1 MEAIYKELRELQ
13 DSFIP
18 LGRKRSR
25 TRPKWTTVATRL
37 AVKDKFKL
45 WKLSQSEGQGDMKA
59 MLKGIPKLKNYFLP

>member
-37 AVKDKFKL
+37 AVKD
-45 WKLSQSEGQGDMKA
+45 
-59 MLKGIPKLKNYFLP
+59 